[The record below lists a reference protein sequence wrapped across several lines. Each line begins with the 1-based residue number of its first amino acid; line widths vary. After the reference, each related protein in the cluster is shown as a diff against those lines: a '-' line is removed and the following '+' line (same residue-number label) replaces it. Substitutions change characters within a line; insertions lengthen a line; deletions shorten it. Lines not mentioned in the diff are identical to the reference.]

1 MNIVTFC
8 DVDDSLIEAKH
19 SVEYFPSGSSG
30 NAEIAILDINTIF
43 DFEENKVAACKEKY
57 VSVAIVEDESDYDA
71 FKNFG
76 IDAWI
81 EKNQLSEINGLI
93 TLLEKRFLS

>member
-1 MNIVTFC
+1 M
-8 DVDDSLIEAKH
+8 L
-19 SVEYFPSGSSG
+19 
-30 NAEIAILDINTIF
+30 F

-71 FKNFG
+71 FKNFR